1 MGAGAVRAT
10 PAPREFDDALSLGA
24 RPAKAAVPRE
34 KPAPASL
41 PDEAFDWIPV
51 ETDPP
56 AFGQPQPHRQHASA
70 ASSSS
75 SSAPASSPVASPA
88 PAAAAGRGGGA
99 ALASLQTVLVLSL
112 ILASASSEVVGRRP
126 PERARR
132 RTGGEWLREAA
143 TDASDGR
150 RAPMTRASVRP

>member
-1 MGAGAVRAT
+1 MGAGAVRAP

-24 RPAKAAVPRE
+24 RPAKAAAPRE

-56 AFGQPQPHRQHASA
+56 AFGQPQPHRQQASA
-70 ASSSS
+70 PSNSS

-88 PAAAAGRGGGA
+88 PAAAAAGRGGGA

-112 ILASASSEVVGRRP
+112 ILASASSEVVGRRR

-143 TDASDGR
+143 TTPPTDAALR
-150 RAPMTRASVRP
+150 